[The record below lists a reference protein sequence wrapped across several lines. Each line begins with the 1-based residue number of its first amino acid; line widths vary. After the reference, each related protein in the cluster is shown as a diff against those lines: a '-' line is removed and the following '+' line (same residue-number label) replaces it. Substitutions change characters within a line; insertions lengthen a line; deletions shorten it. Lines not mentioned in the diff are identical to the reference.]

1 VRPCASS
8 TDPARPKQFGGL
20 SEFLGNGSIL
30 YRRGID
36 VDREHLGLLLEN
48 LPDDFR
54 ESGRAQG
61 LGTQEHSIAVLFG
74 DLDQFTMR
82 GVRGGRHFVIESLA
96 NRPAYSKT
104 HS

>member
-1 VRPCASS
+1 MARYFIEEVSMSTAS
-8 TDPARPKQFGGL
+8 TGAAAPRIF
-20 SEFLGNGSIL
+20 
-30 YRRGID
+30 
-36 VDREHLGLLLEN
+36 
-48 LPDDFR
+48 PDDFR